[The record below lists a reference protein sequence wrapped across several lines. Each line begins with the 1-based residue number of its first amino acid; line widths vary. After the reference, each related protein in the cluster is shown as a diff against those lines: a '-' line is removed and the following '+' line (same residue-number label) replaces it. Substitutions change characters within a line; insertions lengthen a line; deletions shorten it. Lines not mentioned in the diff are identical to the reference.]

1 MVGFAGTLGK
11 VKKALATGAMAM
23 LLMITLC
30 AVTGCQDNSEEVIRQ
45 SLTEEIDQ
53 IKNLDENMVNEFA
66 SSIPGASTLSSVGIS
81 SDELVRA
88 LLQGFDGT
96 VDSVTVD
103 GNTAD
108 AVVTFTSK
116 DFSSLTDNMDSLEE
130 EMTNDP
136 EQFADMSRQQIKDW
150 VGERTMQMINEL
162 PVVTHEPVTITYE
175 RDGNTWAPTAD
186 AQSKM
191 ISTIFG

>member
-116 DFSSLTDNMDSLEE
+116 DFSSLADNMDSLEE

>member
-81 SDELVRA
+81 SDELVRT

-116 DFSSLTDNMDSLEE
+116 DFSSLADNMDSLEE